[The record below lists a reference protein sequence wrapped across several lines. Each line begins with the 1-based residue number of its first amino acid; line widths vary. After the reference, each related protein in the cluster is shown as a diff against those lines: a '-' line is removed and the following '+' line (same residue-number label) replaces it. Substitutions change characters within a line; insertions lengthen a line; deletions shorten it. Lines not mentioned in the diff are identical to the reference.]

1 VLPRVD
7 QEVEIKCAT
16 LTTPITES
24 AVYRGSK
31 RTCFFITQMPLN
43 TGNAARRRPVLG
55 VSWSNQLRSV
65 TMKKRI
71 ALVLGSGGARGYAH
85 IGVIEELER
94 RGYDI
99 ACIAG
104 CSMGAVVGGIY
115 AAGKLRQYRE
125 WIESLDY
132 LDVLRLVDVSFRLG
146 AIRGEKVFGQIREI
160 VGEINIEDLR
170 IPYTAVATDLTNQQE
185 IWFQEGCLH
194 QAMRA
199 SAAIPSLFTPVIQ
212 GDRVLV
218 DGGLLNPLPIVPV
231 VSSHCD
237 LIVAVNLNS
246 TTQGHYQLPVIERPP
261 AVKRRFDHMISSLG
275 SRLPF
280 RRKLDANGGDVL
292 RLPQNSLKASA
303 APIENPWLT
312 SEPADPQGQQS
323 AASPQGERAPKS
335 ATGSIIVDNVGPA
348 SLLDLINQSFEVMQ
362 TSLAQYKIAGY
373 PPDILINVP
382 KRVCRFF
389 EFYKAPELIAL
400 GREIAS
406 DTLDRY
412 EADHRSGN

>member
-1 VLPRVD
+1 
-7 QEVEIKCAT
+7 
-16 LTTPITES
+16 
-24 AVYRGSK
+24 
-31 RTCFFITQMPLN
+31 
-43 TGNAARRRPVLG
+43 
-55 VSWSNQLRSV
+55 
-65 TMKKRI
+65 MKKRI

-85 IGVIEELER
+85 IGVIQELER
-94 RGYDI
+94 RGYEI

-115 AAGKLRQYRE
+115 AAGKLDRYSE

-146 AIRGEKVFGQIREI
+146 AIRGEKVFGQIRDI
-160 VGEINIEDLR
+160 VGEINIEDLK

-199 SAAIPSLFTPVIQ
+199 SAAIPSLFTPVMQ
-212 GDRVLV
+212 GGRMLV

-246 TTQGHYQLPVIERPP
+246 THQQHYQLPIIERPP
-261 AVKRRFDHMISSLG
+261 AVKKRFDLLINSLG

-280 RRKLDANGGDVL
+280 RRKLETTGVASITAEA
-292 RLPQNSLKASA
+292 NSLKSA
-303 APIENPWLT
+303 AARVPNPWLGEV
-312 SEPADPQGQQS
+312 SADPQGQQPS
-323 AASPQGERAPKS
+323 AAPQAEGAPKS
-335 ATGSIIVDNVGPA
+335 ASGSVIIDNVGPA

-400 GREIAS
+400 GREIAR

-412 EADHRSGN
+412 ESQR

>member
-1 VLPRVD
+1 M
-7 QEVEIKCAT
+7 
-16 LTTPITES
+16 S
-24 AVYRGSK
+24 
-31 RTCFFITQMPLN
+31 
-43 TGNAARRRPVLG
+43 
-55 VSWSNQLRSV
+55 
-65 TMKKRI
+65 KRI

-104 CSMGAVVGGIY
+104 CSMGAVVGGVY
-115 AAGKLRQYRE
+115 AAGKLREYRE

-146 AIRGEKVFGQIREI
+146 AIRREKVFGQIREI

-185 IWFQEGCLH
+185 IWFQEGNLH

-212 GDRVLV
+212 GNRTLV

-231 VSSHCD
+231 VSAHCD
-237 LIVAVNLNS
+237 LIVAVNLNA
-246 TTQGHYQLPVIERPP
+246 TNQGQYQLPVIERTP
-261 AVKRRFDHMISSLG
+261 AVKRRFDSLMGSLG

-280 RRKLDANGGDVL
+280 RRKLDPLNPELLQIETVAATWPGEDSADPL
-292 RLPQNSLKASA
+292 DQQPAAAPQAAGAPRSA
-303 APIENPWLT
+303 A
-312 SEPADPQGQQS
+312 
-323 AASPQGERAPKS
+323 
-335 ATGSIIVDNVGPA
+335 GSFIVDNVGPA

-412 EADHRSGN
+412 EKEHGR

>member
-1 VLPRVD
+1 MNKRV
-7 QEVEIKCAT
+7 
-16 LTTPITES
+16 
-24 AVYRGSK
+24 
-31 RTCFFITQMPLN
+31 
-43 TGNAARRRPVLG
+43 
-55 VSWSNQLRSV
+55 
-65 TMKKRI
+65 

-94 RGYDI
+94 RGYNI

-115 AAGKLRQYRE
+115 AAGKLDVYRD
-125 WIESLDY
+125 WIQSLDY

-146 AIRGEKVFGQIREI
+146 AIRGEKVFGQIRNI

-170 IPYTAVATDLTNQQE
+170 IPYTAVATDLTHQQE

-199 SAAIPSLFTPVIQ
+199 SAAIPSLFTPVMQ
-212 GDRVLV
+212 GNRMLV

-237 LIVAVNLNS
+237 LIIAVNLNS
-246 TTQGHYQLPVIERPP
+246 TNQNGYQLPVIQRP
-261 AVKRRFDHMISSLG
+261 AAFKSRFDHVMNSLG
-275 SRLPF
+275 SRMPF
-280 RRKLDANGGDVL
+280 RNKHAEQLLNLEQEMLKPLIEPLEEEANPWIESA
-292 RLPQNSLKASA
+292 RPSAQQAAA
-303 APIENPWLT
+303 APT
-312 SEPADPQGQQS
+312 SEG
-323 AASPQGERAPKS
+323 APKS
-335 ATGSIIVDNVGPA
+335 ATGSFIIDNVGPA

-400 GREIAS
+400 GREIAR

-412 EADHRSGN
+412 EAQQHPH

>member
-1 VLPRVD
+1 
-7 QEVEIKCAT
+7 
-16 LTTPITES
+16 
-24 AVYRGSK
+24 
-31 RTCFFITQMPLN
+31 
-43 TGNAARRRPVLG
+43 
-55 VSWSNQLRSV
+55 
-65 TMKKRI
+65 MKKRV

-85 IGVIEELER
+85 IGVIEEIER

-115 AAGKLRQYRE
+115 AAGKLDEYRN

-146 AIRGEKVFGQIREI
+146 AIRGEKVFGQIRKI
-160 VGEINIEDLR
+160 VGEINIEELR

-185 IWFQEGCLH
+185 IWFQ
-194 QAMRA
+194 
-199 SAAIPSLFTPVIQ
+199 Q
-212 GDRVLV
+212 GNRMLV

-237 LIVAVNLNS
+237 LIIAVNLNA
-246 TTQGHYQLPVIERPP
+246 TNQKHYHLPVIQRPP
-261 AVKRRFDHMISSLG
+261 AFKSRFNSLAKSLG
-275 SRLPF
+275 SHLPF
-280 RRKLDANGGDVL
+280 RRKQAEQLMKLEQEAL
-292 RLPQNSLKASA
+292 QAQA
-303 APIENPWLT
+303 AEINPWLE
-312 SEPADPQGQQS
+312 SAEPESQQP
-323 AASPQGERAPKS
+323 AAAPEKPGAPKS
-335 ATGSIIVDNVGPA
+335 ATGSFIIDNVGPA

-373 PPDILINVP
+373 PPDVLINVP

-412 EADHRSGN
+412 ESEQR

>member
-1 VLPRVD
+1 
-7 QEVEIKCAT
+7 
-16 LTTPITES
+16 
-24 AVYRGSK
+24 
-31 RTCFFITQMPLN
+31 
-43 TGNAARRRPVLG
+43 
-55 VSWSNQLRSV
+55 
-65 TMKKRI
+65 MKKRV

-115 AAGKLRQYRE
+115 AAGKLDLYRD
-125 WIESLDY
+125 WIQSLDY

-146 AIRGEKVFGQIREI
+146 AIRGEKVFGQIRNI

-170 IPYTAVATDLTNQQE
+170 IPYTAVATDLTHQQE

-199 SAAIPSLFTPVIQ
+199 SAAIPSLFTPVMQ
-212 GDRVLV
+212 GNRMLV

-237 LIVAVNLNS
+237 LIIAVNLNA
-246 TTQGHYQLPVIERPP
+246 THQNGYQLPVIQRAP
-261 AVKRRFDHMISSLG
+261 AFKSRFDNLMNSLG
-275 SRLPF
+275 SHIPF
-280 RRKLDANGGDVL
+280 RNKHANDLLELEQALLTPALDTAPNPWIESSRPDSQQ
-292 RLPQNSLKASA
+292 PAA
-303 APIENPWLT
+303 APTQE
-312 SEPADPQGQQS
+312 G
-323 AASPQGERAPKS
+323 APKS
-335 ATGSIIVDNVGPA
+335 ASGSFIIDNVGPA

-412 EADHRSGN
+412 ESETP

>member
-1 VLPRVD
+1 M
-7 QEVEIKCAT
+7 
-16 LTTPITES
+16 
-24 AVYRGSK
+24 SK
-31 RTCFFITQMPLN
+31 R
-43 TGNAARRRPVLG
+43 V
-55 VSWSNQLRSV
+55 
-65 TMKKRI
+65 

-85 IGVIEELER
+85 IGVIEEIER

-104 CSMGAVVGGIY
+104 CSMGAVIGGIY
-115 AAGKLRQYRE
+115 SAGKLEEYRN

-146 AIRGEKVFGQIREI
+146 AIRGDKVFGQIRKI
-160 VGEINIEDLR
+160 VGEINIEQLR
-170 IPYTAVATDLTNQQE
+170 IPYTAVAADLTNQQE

-199 SAAIPSLFTPVIQ
+199 SAAIPSLFTPVMQ
-212 GDRVLV
+212 GNRMLV
-218 DGGLLNPLPIVPV
+218 DGGILNPLPIVPV

-237 LIVAVNLNS
+237 LIIAVNLNA
-246 TTQGHYQLPVIERPP
+246 TNQKQYQLPVIERP
-261 AVKRRFDHMISSLG
+261 AAFKMRFDALLSSLG

-280 RRKLDANGGDVL
+280 RRKPAEELIRIEQEIVAEGLAPPSPWLADAADPEGQQ
-292 RLPQNSLKASA
+292 PAA
-303 APIENPWLT
+303 AP
-312 SEPADPQGQQS
+312 
-323 AASPQGERAPKS
+323 EREGAPKS
-335 ATGSIIVDNVGPA
+335 ATGSFIIDNVGPA

-373 PPDILINVP
+373 PPDVLINVP

-400 GREIAS
+400 GREIAR
-406 DTLDRY
+406 DTLDSY
-412 EADHRSGN
+412 EGTKR

>member
-1 VLPRVD
+1 
-7 QEVEIKCAT
+7 
-16 LTTPITES
+16 
-24 AVYRGSK
+24 
-31 RTCFFITQMPLN
+31 
-43 TGNAARRRPVLG
+43 
-55 VSWSNQLRSV
+55 
-65 TMKKRI
+65 MKKRI

-85 IGVIEELER
+85 IGVIEELES

-115 AAGKLRQYRE
+115 AAGKLDQYRD
-125 WIESLDY
+125 WIQSLDY

-146 AIRGEKVFGQIREI
+146 AIRGEKVFGQIRNI

-170 IPYTAVATDLTNQQE
+170 IPYTAVATDLTHQQE

-199 SAAIPSLFTPVIQ
+199 SAAIPSLFTPVMQ
-212 GDRVLV
+212 GNRMLV

-237 LIVAVNLNS
+237 LVIAVNLNS
-246 TTQGHYQLPVIERPP
+246 NTVSHYQLPVIARP
-261 AVKRRFDHMISSLG
+261 AAFKGRFNNLMSSLG
-275 SRLPF
+275 SHIPF
-280 RRKLDANGGDVL
+280 RTKQAEHLLDL
-292 RLPQNSLKASA
+292 EQEMLKPSTEPPAQE
-303 APIENPWLT
+303 PPNPWLEST
-312 SEPADPQGQQS
+312 QAIPQ
-323 AASPQGERAPKS
+323 PPITHDKQGAPKS
-335 ATGSIIVDNVGPA
+335 ATGSVIIDNVGPA

-400 GREIAS
+400 GREIAR

-412 EADHRSGN
+412 EADQRPRD

>member
-1 VLPRVD
+1 
-7 QEVEIKCAT
+7 
-16 LTTPITES
+16 
-24 AVYRGSK
+24 
-31 RTCFFITQMPLN
+31 
-43 TGNAARRRPVLG
+43 
-55 VSWSNQLRSV
+55 
-65 TMKKRI
+65 MKKRV

-85 IGVIEELER
+85 IGVIEEIER

-115 AAGKLRQYRE
+115 AAGKLDEYRN

-146 AIRGEKVFGQIREI
+146 AIRGEKVFGQIRKI

-199 SAAIPSLFTPVIQ
+199 SAAIPSLFTPVMQ
-212 GDRVLV
+212 GNRMLV

-237 LIVAVNLNS
+237 LIIAVNLNA
-246 TTQGHYQLPVIERPP
+246 TNQKHYTLPVIQRPP
-261 AVKRRFDHMISSLG
+261 AFKSRFDNLVRSLG
-275 SRLPF
+275 SHLPF
-280 RRKLDANGGDVL
+280 RRKQAEQLLLLEQEAL
-292 RLPQNSLKASA
+292 QAQA
-303 APIENPWLT
+303 ADINPWLEGA
-312 SEPADPQGQQS
+312 EPEAQQP
-323 AASPQGERAPKS
+323 AAAPETAGAPKS
-335 ATGSIIVDNVGPA
+335 ATGSFIIDNVGPA

-412 EADHRSGN
+412 ESEQS